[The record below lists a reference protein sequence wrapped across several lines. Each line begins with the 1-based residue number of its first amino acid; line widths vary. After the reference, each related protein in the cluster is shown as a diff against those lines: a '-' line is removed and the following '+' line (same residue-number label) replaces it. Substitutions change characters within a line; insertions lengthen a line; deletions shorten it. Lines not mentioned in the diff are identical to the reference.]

1 MVGREVPLTVPEGD
15 APRYTFQ
22 LPGPHDLTSAILELR
37 VKPTRDTPDTE
48 ALGVFPGTVAP
59 PAAAGRFTVQLDSSV
74 TAAPGSY
81 FYKVT
86 MVAGG
91 KRQTLQ
97 HGDWH
102 VVNT

>member
-1 MVGREVPLTVPEGD
+1 MAGREVPLTVPEGD

-22 LPGPHDLTSAILELR
+22 TPGPHDLTSAILELR
-37 VKPTRDTPDTE
+37 VKATRDTPDAE
-48 ALGVFPGTVAP
+48 ALGVFPGTVIP
-59 PAAAGRFTVQLDSSV
+59 PAAAGQFTVQLDSSV

-81 FYKVT
+81 VYKIT
-86 MVAGG
+86 LLAGG

-97 HGDWH
+97 RGEWQ